1 MKAYIYLE
9 NGVFLQAKASGKGG
23 TISGEMVFNTSMSG
37 YQEIIT
43 DPSYAGQFIVF
54 TAPEIGIVGCN
65 NDDMESFK
73 IHACGLFVR
82 RLNAFS
88 SN

>member
-43 DPSYAGQFIVF
+43 IQAMLGS
-54 TAPEIGIVGCN
+54 
-65 NDDMESFK
+65 
-73 IHACGLFVR
+73 L
-82 RLNAFS
+82 
-88 SN
+88 